1 MNRISQCLLRDEKES
16 SNGNSFDSGLSLPN
30 RSAKIKVVMPIA
42 TPAQYRAMLD
52 AAQKGGYAYPAVNV
66 TSITTINGAL
76 RAFAEAKCDGIIQ
89 VSTGGGEF
97 ASGTLVKEA
106 AFGAIVL
113 AEAAHLL
120 AEKHNVL
127 IALHTDHCQPGK
139 VNSFLRPLLEASK
152 KRIAEGK
159 GPLFQSH
166 MLDASELPLD
176 ENIELSKGLL
186 KECADLGIILE
197 VEAGVVGG
205 EEDGHDTSGVAA
217 EKLYTTPADML
228 AVYEALQPIGRFLF
242 AATFGNVH
250 GAYKPGSVK
259 LEPTILRDGQKVV
272 TDKHGAGAE
281 MDLVFHGGSGS
292 ELSDIRETLD
302 YGVVKM
308 NIDTDTQY
316 AFTRPI
322 VTHICQNIEGVL
334 KIDGEVGDKKQYDP
348 RSYLKK
354 AEVSLANRLKEAA
367 EDLRATGK
375 TIFGTV

>member
-1 MNRISQCLLRDEKES
+1 
-16 SNGNSFDSGLSLPN
+16 
-30 RSAKIKVVMPIA
+30 
-42 TPAQYRAMLD
+42 MLD

-76 RAFAEAKCDGIIQ
+76 RAFAETKSDGIIQ
-89 VSTGGGEF
+89 ISTGGGQF
-97 ASGTLVKEA
+97 AAGTMVGDA

-113 AEAAHLL
+113 AEAAHTL
-120 AEKHNVL
+120 AEKYDVL
-127 IALHTDHCQPGK
+127 VALHTDHCHPDK
-139 VNSFLRPLLEASK
+139 VDSFLKPLLAASR
-152 KRIAEGK
+152 KRVAEGK

-166 MLDASELPLD
+166 MFDGSVVALD
-176 ENIELSKGLL
+176 ENLKISKELL
-186 KECADLGIILE
+186 KECAELDIILE
-197 VEAGVVGG
+197 VEAGCVGG
-205 EEDGHDTSGVAA
+205 EEDGHDTSGLPA
-217 EKLYTTPADML
+217 EKLYTTPDDMV

-250 GAYKPGSVK
+250 GAYKPGAVK
-259 LEPTILRDGQKVV
+259 LKPTILRDGQKAV
-272 TDKHGAGAE
+272 TDKYGASAE

-292 ELSDIRETLD
+292 ELSEIRETLD

-334 KIDGEVGDKKQYDP
+334 KIDGEVGNKKFYDP

-354 AEVSLANRLKEAA
+354 AEISLANRLKEAA
-367 EDLRATGK
+367 DDLRSTGN
-375 TIFGTV
+375 TIFGKV

>member
-1 MNRISQCLLRDEKES
+1 
-16 SNGNSFDSGLSLPN
+16 
-30 RSAKIKVVMPIA
+30 MPIA

-76 RAFAEAKCDGIIQ
+76 RAFSEAKCDGIIQ

-97 ASGTLVKEA
+97 ASGTMVKNA
-106 AFGAIVL
+106 AFGAIIL

-120 AEKHNVL
+120 AEKHDVL
-127 IALHTDHCQPGK
+127 IGLHTDHCQPGK
-139 VNSFLRPLLEASK
+139 VDSFLRPLLEASK

-166 MLDASELPLD
+166 MLDASELPLE
-176 ENIELSKGLL
+176 ENLALSKALL

-217 EKLYTTPADML
+217 EKLYTTPEDML
-228 AVYEALQPIGRFLF
+228 AVYEALHPIGRFLF

-250 GAYKPGSVK
+250 GAYKPGAVK
-259 LEPTILRDGQKVV
+259 LLPTILRDGQKVV
-272 TDKHGAGAE
+272 TDKHGPAAE

-292 ELSDIRETLD
+292 DLSDIRETLD

-322 VTHICQNIEGVL
+322 VTHICQNLEGVL

-354 AEVSLANRLKEAA
+354 AEISLANRLKEAA
-367 EDLRATGK
+367 DDLRATGR